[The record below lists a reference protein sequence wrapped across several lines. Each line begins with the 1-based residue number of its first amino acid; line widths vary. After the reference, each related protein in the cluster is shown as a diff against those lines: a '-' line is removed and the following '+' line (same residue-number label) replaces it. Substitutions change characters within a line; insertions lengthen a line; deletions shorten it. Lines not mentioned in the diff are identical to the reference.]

1 VREKQEIFHFLVKVD
16 QEEIGNGKRIKIQ
29 FLIVMD
35 IDYEIEHRR
44 VRDIRQ
50 CDRNDFDE
58 NPNRVQDLGRNRG
71 RGHDLDHVLDQHQD
85 QDRG

>member
-1 VREKQEIFHFLVKVD
+1 
-16 QEEIGNGKRIKIQ
+16 
-29 FLIVMD
+29 MD

-44 VRDIRQ
+44 ARDIRQ
-50 CDRNDFDE
+50 CDRNDLDE